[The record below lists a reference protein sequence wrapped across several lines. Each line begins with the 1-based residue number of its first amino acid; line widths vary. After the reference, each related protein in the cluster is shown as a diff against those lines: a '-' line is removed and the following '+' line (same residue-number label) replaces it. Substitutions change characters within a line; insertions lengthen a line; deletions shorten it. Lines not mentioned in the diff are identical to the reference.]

1 MLLAVTRDGYGK
13 RVEASAFGKKG
24 RGGMGMIAIKFK
36 ESGDSLAA
44 LTQASD
50 DEQVLLI
57 TQKGTIVRQK
67 VSAISMQGRTATGVQ
82 LQKLDP
88 NDYVASVAIVPAE
101 FGRATEDGAAE
112 EGDCRYMA
120 PEFLSMEPVPGP
132 QLLKAD
138 IFSTGLTVYEAARLV
153 RLPKNSE
160 EGEDY
165 QELKAGRLAQV
176 DLYSRE
182 LQALLRS
189 MVNPV
194 PSLRPTAD
202 KLLANHILNPDR
214 KSVV

>member
-1 MLLAVTRDGYGK
+1 MSVVVNSSSAARDAIHAAGGGVGSAPPGAPSQKQMLLAVTRDGYGK

-67 VSAISMQGRTATGVQ
+67 VSAISLQGRAATGVQ

-101 FGRATEDGAAE
+101 FGRATE
-112 EGDCRYMA
+112 
-120 PEFLSMEPVPGP
+120 
-132 QLLKAD
+132 
-138 IFSTGLTVYEAARLV
+138 
-153 RLPKNSE
+153 E
-160 EGEDY
+160 EGE
-165 QELKAGRLAQV
+165 EGK
-176 DLYSRE
+176 E
-182 LQALLRS
+182 
-189 MVNPV
+189 
-194 PSLRPTAD
+194 AD
-202 KLLANHILNPDR
+202 DGPEEA
-214 KSVV
+214 